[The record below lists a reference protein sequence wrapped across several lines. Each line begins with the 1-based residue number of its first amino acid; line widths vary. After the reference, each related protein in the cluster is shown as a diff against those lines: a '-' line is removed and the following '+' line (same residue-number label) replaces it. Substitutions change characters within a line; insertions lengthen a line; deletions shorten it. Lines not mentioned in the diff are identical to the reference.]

1 MKPGRGFL
9 INRDYARLWSGQAA
23 STVGDYVFD
32 TTLTLWVATEIAKG
46 KTWAPAAVSGV
57 LLSVGAAVLL
67 VGPLAGVFV
76 DRWSHRRIM
85 LNSELVRAGLV
96 VILLLLSLVPVHDL
110 PAGVWLTCIY
120 LIVFGL
126 NVAAQFF
133 SPARFAT
140 IGAIVPGEADRARA
154 AGIGQATTGAASIL
168 GPPLAAPLLFTVGVQ
183 WAMLINAISYVC
195 SYLAIRSVRFPEA
208 EKTSNPSAESS
219 AMGAGSR
226 LRQEFVSGVR
236 YFAGS
241 RLLVTLLTAAVITQI
256 GTGALNT
263 LNVFFTTRNL
273 HGTSG
278 QYGFVSMAFGAG
290 AIIGS
295 LLAGR
300 VVGRIG
306 ARTATWSGL
315 LLTGLLVFAYS
326 RQNIFAVG
334 VLVLLLVAI
343 PVATLNTAMTPLLL
357 EATPPEYLGRVVAVF
372 NPVNELASMLSAVVA
387 GWLASSAL
395 MGFHSSIAGVRFG
408 PIDTIFAVSGLM
420 IVLAGCYAAAAL
432 PRDRK
437 ASSPV
442 VVEAGVEAG
451 T

>member
-1 MKPGRGFL
+1 MSFGRGYL
-9 INRDYARLWSGQAA
+9 INRDYARLWTGQAA

-46 KTWAPAAVSGV
+46 KSWAPAAVSGV

-85 LNSELVRAGLV
+85 LHSELVRAGLV
-96 VILLLLSLVPVHDL
+96 AVLFLLALIPVHDL
-110 PAGVWLTCIY
+110 PAGAWLVCIY
-120 LIVFGL
+120 VIVFGL
-126 NVAAQFF
+126 NTAAQFF

-168 GPPLAAPLLFTVGVQ
+168 GPPIAAPLLFTVGVQ
-183 WAMLINAISYVC
+183 WAMLINLISYLC
-195 SYLAIRSVRFPEA
+195 SYLAIRSVNFPEA
-208 EKTSNPSAESS
+208 EDTAKPSAETAVGS
-219 AMGAGSR
+219 AGGR
-226 LRQEFVSGVR
+226 LRQEFVSGLR

-273 HGTSG
+273 GGTAG

-300 VVGRIG
+300 VVGLIG
-306 ARTATWSGL
+306 ARTATWGGL
-315 LLTGLLVFAYS
+315 MLTGVLVFAYS
-326 RQNIFAVG
+326 RQSVFVVG
-334 VLVLLLVAI
+334 VVMLLLVAV

-372 NPVNELASMLSAVVA
+372 NPVNELASMVSAALA
-387 GWLASSAL
+387 GWLAGSAL
-395 MGFHSSIAGVRFG
+395 GAFHGSFAGLKFG
-408 PIDTIFAVSGLM
+408 PIDTIFAISGLM
-420 IVLAGCYAAAAL
+420 IVLAGCYAVAAL
-432 PRDRK
+432 PRDR
-437 ASSPV
+437 AAAPSV
-442 VVEAGVEAG
+442 AVEAGAEAG
-451 T
+451 S